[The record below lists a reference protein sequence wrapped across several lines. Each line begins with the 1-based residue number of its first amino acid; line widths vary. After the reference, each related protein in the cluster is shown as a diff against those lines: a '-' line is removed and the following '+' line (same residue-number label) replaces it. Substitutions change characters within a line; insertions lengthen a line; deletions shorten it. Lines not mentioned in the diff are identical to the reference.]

1 MWAWCNPD
9 VINRRAFLLR
19 SATAA
24 LASGAGF
31 GLLSTLGCGDTAG
44 IAPAPSALPWGSL
57 ARRLSG
63 HVVLPSD
70 AAFAPLARPNNLRYA
85 SRVPAGIAM
94 CTNAEDVSA
103 SILWA
108 RENGVPL
115 VARTGGH
122 SYAGYSTTTGLM
134 IDLGLMNSFAFD
146 SGTGIATFG
155 GGARNRDV
163 YSECRKANVAITHG
177 RCLSVGVAGLTLG
190 GGVGFNMRAYGLT
203 CDRLTSTEIVTADGS
218 LHAPNASSEYD
229 DLLWACRGAG
239 GGNFGINTS
248 LSFHTFP
255 VNRVTA
261 YDLRWN
267 RDQERIFQ
275 TLTTVLEAAPATL
288 GCKVSAGIT
297 SPMNGGSGDIEVRL
311 LGQFYDSVADLLEL
325 LQPVYAI
332 AKPTRTVFLENL
344 PYWDAQDKL
353 SESGAPE
360 FFEERSRFFN
370 DAIDA
375 DAVALVFASLRKWP
389 GNVATTSFKLFET
402 GERVNA
408 VAPSA
413 TAFVHRSSRWLG
425 SIAVVWDASTS
436 SDILQRNL
444 EWQAEFYEAIVPF
457 AKGGAYQNFI
467 DPSLRDWK
475 AAYYGTNLPRL
486 EALKRRVD
494 PTHVFN
500 FPEAIP

>member
-1 MWAWCNPD
+1 
-9 VINRRAFLLR
+9 VR

-31 GLLSTLGCGDTAG
+31 GLLSALGCSGNAG
-44 IAPAPSALPWGSL
+44 IGTATPRGLPWQAL
-57 ARRLSG
+57 ARSLRGQLL
-63 HVVLPSD
+63 LPND
-70 AAFAPLARPNNLRYA
+70 AGFNEIARPNNLRYA
-85 SRVPAGIAM
+85 SILPAGIAM
-94 CTNAEDVSA
+94 CVNAADVSA

-122 SYAGYSTTTGLM
+122 SYAGYSTTAGLM
-134 IDLGLMNSFAFD
+134 IDLGLMNSFRFD

-163 YSECRKANVAITHG
+163 FSECRKAGVAITHG

-203 CDRLTSTEIVTADGS
+203 CDRMTETQIVTADGS
-218 LHAPNASSEYD
+218 IHEPHATSNYD
-229 DLLWACRGAG
+229 DLFWACRGAG

-255 VNRVTA
+255 VNRLTA

-267 RDQERIFQ
+267 REQEAVFAA
-275 TLTTVLEAAPATL
+275 LATTLEAAPATV
-288 GCKVSAGIT
+288 GCKVAAART
-297 SPMNGGSGDIEVRL
+297 SVSHGGSGDVEIQL
-311 LGQFYDSVADLLEL
+311 LGQFYGSTADLLEI

-332 AKPTRTVFLENL
+332 AKPTRTLLFEEL
-344 PYWDAQDKL
+344 PYWQAQDKL
-353 SESGAPE
+353 SEAGAPE
-360 FFEERSRFFN
+360 YFQERSRFFN
-370 DAIDA
+370 DAVGG
-375 DAVALVFASLRKWP
+375 DAVAEVFKWLRRWP
-389 GNVATTSFKLFET
+389 GTSAGTSFKLFET
-402 GERVNA
+402 GETVNA

-413 TAFVHRSSRWLG
+413 TAFVHRSSRWLASVG
-425 SIAVVWDASTS
+425 VVWDASTS
-436 SDILQRNL
+436 DDALARNL
-444 EWQAEFYEAIVPF
+444 AWQSDFYEAIVPF

-475 AAYYGTNLPRL
+475 TAYYGTNLPRL
-486 EALKRRVD
+486 EALKKRVD
-494 PTHVFN
+494 PTHVFS